1 MRKRDKRLAGDW
13 QNVVVTINHPTAKRP
28 PPCEGGE
35 TLVYENVR
43 ITRTDSRPPTPDSR
57 NRAPLL
63 PEEGGPERSDWWG
76 GKAPSNQFSNCTSL
90 RTNRERPKAA
100 YPSPTP
106 SNHRTQKTI
115 RPHPITL
122 FSPQNR
128 RSTGGLTKWNLCARL
143 FFMAKHSVTLNLHQ
157 KLLQKKDT
165 DIEVKIDG
173 RKLGTVLVSQ
183 GNLEWLPA
191 NNSVNKY
198 RLTWSRFAEVM
209 EQNGNLV
216 KK

>member
-1 MRKRDKRLAGDW
+1 
-13 QNVVVTINHPTAKRP
+13 
-28 PPCEGGE
+28 
-35 TLVYENVR
+35 
-43 ITRTDSRPPTPDSR
+43 
-57 NRAPLL
+57 
-63 PEEGGPERSDWWG
+63 
-76 GKAPSNQFSNCTSL
+76 
-90 RTNRERPKAA
+90 
-100 YPSPTP
+100 
-106 SNHRTQKTI
+106 
-115 RPHPITL
+115 
-122 FSPQNR
+122 
-128 RSTGGLTKWNLCARL
+128 
-143 FFMAKHSVTLNLHQ
+143 MAKHSVTLNLHQ

-173 RKLGTVLVSQ
+173 RKLGTLLVSQ

>member
-1 MRKRDKRLAGDW
+1 
-13 QNVVVTINHPTAKRP
+13 
-28 PPCEGGE
+28 
-35 TLVYENVR
+35 
-43 ITRTDSRPPTPDSR
+43 
-57 NRAPLL
+57 
-63 PEEGGPERSDWWG
+63 
-76 GKAPSNQFSNCTSL
+76 
-90 RTNRERPKAA
+90 
-100 YPSPTP
+100 
-106 SNHRTQKTI
+106 
-115 RPHPITL
+115 
-122 FSPQNR
+122 
-128 RSTGGLTKWNLCARL
+128 
-143 FFMAKHSVTLNLHQ
+143 MAKHSVTLNLHQ